1 VSKNSRNDDKTP
13 RKFRHPTTVTL
24 PVELTFDVWPAMEY
38 QGELLPPMVDIT
50 RIELTIVGPG
60 GKPRTID
67 ITQTFSE
74 DEVMAL
80 EDDIIENYTDE
91 TD

>member
-1 VSKNSRNDDKTP
+1 MIEIT
-13 RKFRHPTTVTL
+13 HALITVT
-24 PVELTFDVWPAMEY
+24 
-38 QGELLPPMVDIT
+38 
-50 RIELTIVGPG
+50 GPG

-74 DEVMAL
+74 DEMMAL

-91 TD
+91 AH

>member
-1 VSKNSRNDDKTP
+1 
-13 RKFRHPTTVTL
+13 
-24 PVELTFDVWPAMEY
+24 M
-38 QGELLPPMVDIT
+38 LPPMVDIQHAY
-50 RIELTIVGPG
+50 LAVVGPG

-67 ITQTFSE
+67 IVKTFSE